1 MRIVCLSDTHDF
13 HDRLVVPDGDVLL
26 HAGDTTM
33 GGKPAQV
40 EAFARWFAARPHRH
54 KIVVAGNHDWMFE
67 RTPAQARSLLRDV
80 VYLQDDEITVDG
92 LRIWGSPWQP
102 WFHDWA
108 FNLERGPQIAAK
120 WELIPAGID
129 VLITHGPPAGI
140 LDRTSRG
147 EAVGCA
153 DLRRELQ
160 RIRPR
165 LHVFGHI
172 HEAYGTVEIDGT
184 RYVNASI
191 CTERYH
197 PVQLPIVVDL

>member
-26 HAGDTTM
+26 HAGDATM
-33 GGKPAQV
+33 GGKPFQV

-67 RTPAQARSLLRDV
+67 RTPTQARSLLRDV

-147 EAVGCA
+147 EDVGCA

>member
-26 HAGDTTM
+26 HAGDATM
-33 GGKPAQV
+33 GGKPFQV

-54 KIVVAGNHDWMFE
+54 KIVVAGNHDRMFE
-67 RTPAQARSLLRDV
+67 RTPTQARTLLRNV

-147 EAVGCA
+147 EDVGCA

>member
-26 HAGDTTM
+26 HAGDATM

>member
-26 HAGDTTM
+26 HAGDATM
-33 GGKPAQV
+33 GGKPFQV

-67 RTPAQARSLLRDV
+67 RTPTQARSLLRDV

-120 WELIPAGID
+120 WELIPAGIE

-147 EAVGCA
+147 EDVGCA

>member
-26 HAGDTTM
+26 HAGDATM
-33 GGKPAQV
+33 SGKPFQV
-40 EAFARWFAARPHRH
+40 EAFARWFANRPHRH

-67 RTPAQARSLLRDV
+67 RTPAQARSLLREV
-80 VYLQDDEITVDG
+80 IYLQDDEVTVDG

-120 WELIPAGID
+120 WESIPTGID
-129 VLITHGPPAGI
+129 VLVTHGPPAGI

-147 EAVGCA
+147 EHVGCA
-153 DLRRELQ
+153 DLRRELL

-184 RYVNASI
+184 RFVNASN

-197 PVQLPIVVDL
+197 PVQPPIVVDL